1 MATGTL
7 GGSGRDY
14 HTRQTH
20 YVAAQIRVDNL
31 SPTLAVTLGTI
42 PSGAAVVR
50 MGIVIS
56 TAFNAGTNNNVSFG
70 DISSGTRYAAAAT
83 GAATLGLTS
92 YTLQA
97 TLAAALASA
106 DTVVQVVGA
115 FSGTA
120 ATAGTGIAF
129 VEYVIAP

>member
-20 YVAAQIRVDNL
+20 YLAAQIRVDNL
-31 SPTLAVTLGTI
+31 AATQAVTLGTI
-42 PSGAAVVR
+42 PANAAVVR
-50 MGIVIS
+50 LGIVIS

-70 DISSGTRYAAAAT
+70 DVSSSTRYAAAAT
-83 GAATLGLTS
+83 GAATLGLTT
-92 YTLQA
+92 YTVQA
-97 TLAAALASA
+97 TAAAALATA

-129 VEYVIAP
+129 CEYLIL